1 MSTRIEKSLPSWLPL
16 VVGGVLV
23 AQFAGLGLWQVGRG
37 LAKIEARDAFE
48 AQGGYANY
56 YDGADVSAYDRIEAG
71 GRFLGSR
78 QILLDNIIVDGRY
91 GYYVLTPLEIG
102 DDEPLLLVNRGWI
115 GKTAQ
120 QPDLGSLAAQIEI
133 DEPRRTVRGRAGSL
147 PRAMRMGEPF
157 EGASDWPLVGV
168 YPTAEDIE
176 GVLGREVQPV
186 VLLLDADEPQGFVRA
201 WLPADFGP
209 GRHFG
214 YAFQWFAMGVA
225 LTALL
230 AWHYRR
236 RSFADG

>member
-1 MSTRIEKSLPSWLPL
+1 MNTKVEKTLPSWLPL
-16 VVGGVLV
+16 VVGAVLV

-37 LAKIEARDAFE
+37 LAKIETRDAFAE
-48 AQGGYANY
+48 QGGYANY

-91 GYYVLTPLEIG
+91 GYYVLTPLELD

-115 GKTAQ
+115 EKTAQ
-120 QPDLGSLAAQIEI
+120 QPDPALLAERIELDGSRA
-133 DEPRRTVRGRAGSL
+133 RVRGRAGSL
-147 PRAMRMGEPF
+147 PRALRMGEPF
-157 EGASDWPLVGV
+157 EGATGWPLVGV

-176 GVLGREVQPV
+176 AVLDRAVQPH
-186 VLLLDADEPQGFVRA
+186 VLLLDADEPAGFVRR

-209 GRHFG
+209 DRHFG
-214 YAFQWFAMGVA
+214 YAFQWFAMGIA

-230 AWHYRR
+230 AWHYRKR
-236 RSFADG
+236 NFANV